1 MSDAAS
7 SVRDFYDF
15 FRREFAFLETDA
27 SDSSGHGLMSS
38 YFEATFS
45 PGYPWM
51 HQCGFANVFLKFTL
65 DWDPRD
71 QLFMF
76 NVTKNRDRDIVGE
89 DMCIMETFRFD
100 EILRS
105 FDPGWRSP
113 HGEVDIWDGAEYVR
127 LQIRPSVGF
136 EAFAWRKAV
145 EPVTGRAPS
154 R

>member
-7 SVRDFYDF
+7 STRDFYDF

-76 NVTKNRDRDIVGE
+76 NTLPRHGRARANSSCR
-89 DMCIMETFRFD
+89 RFG
-100 EILRS
+100 LAS
-105 FDPGWRSP
+105 AS
-113 HGEVDIWDGAEYVR
+113 
-127 LQIRPSVGF
+127 RPSPG
-136 EAFAWRKAV
+136 ER
-145 EPVTGRAPS
+145 R
-154 R
+154 